1 MSRSNA
7 FLLGTPPA
15 LSLAL
20 GAVIGLTVARPSA
33 IPVAHAISCP
43 TNSTCSGENPNT
55 MTSNIFVEHT
65 YTNGGTTYAVMPD
78 DGETW
83 SITAKWRDARSGYNC
98 ALIEETGSVTVSWN
112 GSSWVLSNSTTTGGI
127 LGFSLCAHGSGCSG
141 SYLQPVFGYRL
152 LVNIADPYGNGVLDT
167 VYYETSS
174 VDDGTQMLGG
184 LTPCSN
190 LGSSVSPT
198 SQTFATTDAPI
209 NDWGDGRCPFNCNAS
224 NGPTVTLTYQ

>member
-7 FLLGTPPA
+7 FLLGTPLA

-20 GAVIGLTVARPSA
+20 GALIGLTVARPSA
-33 IPVAHAISCP
+33 IPIAHAISCP
-43 TNSTCSGENPNT
+43 ANSTCSGGDGT
-55 MTSNIFVEHT
+55 KTSNIFVEHT
-65 YTNGGTTYAVMPD
+65 YTSGGTTYAVMPD

-83 SITAKWRDARSGYNC
+83 SVTAKWRDGRVGYNC
-98 ALIEETGSVTVSWN
+98 ALYEETASVTVSWN
-112 GSSWVLSNSTTTGGI
+112 GSSWALSNQTTTTHI
-127 LGFSLCAHGSGCSG
+127 TGFSLCAHGTDCSG

-152 LVNIADPYGNGVLDT
+152 LVNVNDPVGNTNLDT
-167 VYYETSS
+167 IYYETSS

-209 NDWGDGRCPFNCNAS
+209 NDWGDGRCPFNCSAS